1 MRVSLADATPKE
13 INAGADATVPDMQDP
28 SAVLSVLEA
37 DQIVAAKQRTHFG
50 RRKLS
55 KRTRAL
61 LWALRVYVVIMLVLV
76 VISAFRVIHPS
87 P

>member
-1 MRVSLADATPKE
+1 MNPTDETRDERNRVEELPIPNME
-13 INAGADATVPDMQDP
+13 DP
-28 SAVLSVLEA
+28 RAVLSVLEA

-55 KRTRAL
+55 KGTRVL
-61 LWALRVYVVIMLVLV
+61 LWGLRVYVVVMLILV
-76 VISAFRVIHPS
+76 VVSALRMIHPT

>member
-1 MRVSLADATPKE
+1 MNPGDATPE
-13 INAGADATVPDMQDP
+13 ETNAGADATAPDMQDP
-28 SAVLSVLEA
+28 RAVLSVLEA

-55 KRTRAL
+55 RRTRVL

-76 VISAFRVIHPS
+76 VIAAFRVVHSAP
-87 P
+87 